1 MAIKRVI
8 KKHLTKAH
16 LVASLS
22 LAVVLGM
29 ALSHSASAS
38 WLDKVKEVVGNNV
51 STEQITSGVQSVAGG
66 ELSTEDMSAAFK
78 EALDIGSRKV
88 VDQLA
93 ATDGF
98 NKDSAI
104 RIPLPEKLQTVKK
117 WMGKVGLGDR
127 MDDLEVK
134 LNRAAEDAA
143 PKAKALFVDSIKA
156 MSFDDVRNIYN
167 GGDNAATN
175 YFREKMT
182 PALTQEMQPIVQNSL
197 SEVGAV
203 KLYDDAMSDYKSIPF
218 VPDVKADLVSHVVD
232 GGLEGIFHYL
242 AKEEAAI
249 RQDPVKRTTELLE
262 RVFGAK

>member
-1 MAIKRVI
+1 MTIK
-8 KKHLTKAH
+8 HFLTKTC
-16 LVASLS
+16 LVGTVSLS
-22 LAVVLGM
+22 VIVACSQYAM
-29 ALSHSASAS
+29 AG

-51 STEQITSGVQSVAGG
+51 SSEQVTSGVEAVTSRDASS
-66 ELSTEDMSAAFK
+66 LSTQEISAAFK
-78 EALDIGSRKV
+78 QALDIGSRKV
-88 VDQLA
+88 VDQLSA
-93 ATDGF
+93 AGGF
-98 NKDSAI
+98 NNDSAI

-143 PKAKALFVDSIKA
+143 PKAKSLFVDAIKA
-156 MSFDDVRNIYN
+156 MSFDDVRKIYN
-167 GGDNAATN
+167 GGDNAATD

-197 SEVGAV
+197 SEVGAI
-203 KLYDDAMSDYKSIPF
+203 KLYDSAMSDYKNIPF
-218 VPDVKADLVSHVVD
+218 VPDVKTDLVNHVVD
-232 GGLEGIFHYL
+232 GGLDGIFHYL